1 MFRCSSRKNK
11 NKKYILDPIKTHYEC
26 YSAYDLLERILCLG
40 SFFFTINSLNK
51 FLRSFPLRVWSRQ
64 GRNLNYF
71 HTNGIQWTGGEKD
84 EEKSQAKQKVD
95 TNPCALVLMFVRD
108 FFFFSLR
115 SSLLISRLFIWFL
128 LVFFRSMDKKSFSEC
143 DCTSC
148 GEPLQCDL
156 SR

>member
-1 MFRCSSRKNK
+1 MIRWT
-11 NKKYILDPIKTHYEC
+11 THFEC
-26 YSAYDLLERILCLG
+26 YSANDLLERILCLG
-40 SFFFTINSLNK
+40 SFFFFIINSLNK

-84 EEKSQAKQKVD
+84 EEKKAKLNKKKID
-95 TNPCALVLMFVRD
+95 TNPCASVLVFVRD
-108 FFFFSLR
+108 FFFFFFPLC
-115 SSLLISRLFIWFL
+115 SSLSPFL
-128 LVFFRSMDKKSFSEC
+128 VCSIDFFLDFFRAMDEKSFSEC